1 MIVEDTDARASD
13 VASRRTQHRRYTMSS
28 DSDAFPVDPQAEL
41 RSAPPR
47 RRRWKW
53 LAIAVLA
60 LIGVPAV
67 IFALWSWIAL
77 SYTYS
82 HGDRTGYVQKFS
94 DKGWV
99 CKTWEGELAM
109 VTVPGQ
115 PQEKWQFTVRDDS
128 VANVVRQT
136 MGNKV
141 ALMYDEHH
149 GVPTSCF
156 GETQYFVTGVRPV
169 HEP

>member
-1 MIVEDTDARASD
+1 MTP
-13 VASRRTQHRRYTMSS
+13 
-28 DSDAFPVDPQAEL
+28 DSADAFPVDPQAEL

-53 LAIAVLA
+53 ITIILLVILAVPA
-60 LIGVPAV
+60 LI
-67 IFALWSWIAL
+67 FTLWSWIAL

-82 HGDRTGYVQKFS
+82 TGDRTGYVQKFS
-94 DKGWV
+94 RKGWV

-115 PQEKWQFTVRDDS
+115 PQEKWLFTVRDDS
-128 VANVVRQT
+128 VAKVVRQM

-141 ALMYDEHH
+141 ALNYDEHH
-149 GVPTSCF
+149 GIPTSCF

>member
-1 MIVEDTDARASD
+1 
-13 VASRRTQHRRYTMSS
+13 SRRRLMSS
-28 DSDAFPVDPQAEL
+28 DTPEAPVPEVQEAL

-47 RRRWKW
+47 KRRWKW
-53 LAIAVLA
+53 VVITLAA
-60 LIGVPAV
+60 LIVVPAV
-67 IFALWSWIAL
+67 IFTLWSWIAL

-82 HGDRTGYVQKFS
+82 SGDRTGYVQKFS
-94 DKGWV
+94 HKGWV

-115 PQEKWQFTVRDDS
+115 PQEKWQFTVRDDK
-128 VANVVRQT
+128 VANIVRQS

-141 ALMYDEHH
+141 ALMYHEHH

-156 GETQYFVTGVRPV
+156 GETQYFVTGV
-169 HEP
+169 